1 MLPLKSGWRSDA
13 LVLGLLGGVASS
25 EFDSDSKSESESD
38 DDDELCSSETA
49 DAGEGEGFGDGRGPG
64 AGVGMGSVSGWGL
77 GDLGAVSANCAA
89 AARFDRG
96 SGTPIAAARPRG
108 RWVLGA
114 AARAACCLP
123 C

>member
-1 MLPLKSGWRSDA
+1 M
-13 LVLGLLGGVASS
+13 GLLGGVSSS
-25 EFDSDSKSESESD
+25 EFDSDSEFESESD

-64 AGVGMGSVSGWGL
+64 GGMGMESVSL